1 MEKGGSMII
10 FDRDAVKRTVSE
22 NGYRRV
28 LVLLP
33 AGMMPLA
40 VEIAK
45 LIPDP
50 IFSSDPCFGA
60 CDVPLHVANE
70 INADAVFNFGHSS
83 PRSLKFPDNV
93 HFFEVSIDS
102 PVSEFI
108 PPLKK
113 VGLVYSIQY
122 KDKAEKYAE
131 YLREN
136 GKEVVMGG
144 EPDFMAKYHGQVTGC
159 DVGAA
164 KKILKG
170 VEGFVVVSDGVFHAE
185 AVAAL
190 GKPAWNWNG
199 EKASAPKYPM
209 AALFAAKTVAV
220 VLGTKPGQKYEEE
233 AKTAVAKLKKM
244 GKTVIFVAGD
254 TITPEI
260 ANFQPDFWVI
270 AACPRLVEDEFL
282 RPSAP
287 VAEVL
292 LRI

>member
-1 MEKGGSMII
+1 MIV
-10 FDRDAVKRTVSE
+10 FDREAVKRTVSQ

-28 LVLLP
+28 LILLP

-40 VEIAK
+40 GEIAK

-50 IFSSDPCFGA
+50 VFFSDPCFGA

-70 INADAVFNFGHSS
+70 LNADAVFNFGHSA
-83 PRSLKFPDNV
+83 PRGLKFPNNV
-93 HFFEVSIDS
+93 HFFEAYVDA

-108 PPLKK
+108 PPLKR
-113 VGLVYSIQY
+113 VGLVYSVQY
-122 KDKAEKYAE
+122 KNKVEEYAKR
-131 YLREN
+131 LREN
-136 GKEVVMGG
+136 DREVVMGG
-144 EPDFMAKYHGQVTGC
+144 EPDFMAKYIGQITGC

-164 KKILKG
+164 KKILG
-170 VEGFVVVSDGVFHAE
+170 RVDGFVVVSDGVFHAE

-190 GKPAWNWNG
+190 GKPVYNWTG
-199 EKASAPKYPM
+199 EKASAPHYPM
-209 AALFAAKTVAV
+209 ASLFAAKTVAV

-233 AKTAVAKLKKM
+233 AKTAIERLKKM

-270 AACPRLVEDEFL
+270 AACPRLAEDEFL

-292 LRI
+292 RHI